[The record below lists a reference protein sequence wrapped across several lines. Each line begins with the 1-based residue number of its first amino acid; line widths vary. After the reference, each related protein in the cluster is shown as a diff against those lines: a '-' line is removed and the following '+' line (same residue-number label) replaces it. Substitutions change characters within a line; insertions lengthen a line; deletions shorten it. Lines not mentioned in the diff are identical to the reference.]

1 MADDALQARGAGSAP
16 ASIHDT
22 PERMLL
28 REQVQR
34 FVARE
39 IEPRAD
45 LWEREGSVPREVLR
59 RLGELGWLGL
69 MAPEAFGGADV
80 DAVTNYVF
88 TEALSQSTYGGFVVT
103 VLVHTDMASPHLVH
117 AGSDEQKRRWLP
129 GILRGDVLTAVAV
142 TEADAGSDVARMRTR
157 ARRDG
162 DAFVLD
168 GSKMFITNGVN
179 ADLYF
184 VAARTA
190 PLEAGARGISM
201 FCVERGTP
209 GLRVGQVLDKAG
221 WRSSDTA
228 ELVFDGCRIPA
239 TQLLGVENRGFFA
252 LMENFQRERLALAAM
267 AIGNAQSALRLA
279 LAHVRERSAFGGV
292 PVGSPGDTPSAGIP
306 ACPHRGRAQLR
317 APLRMAFGTGPR
329 VRARGVGAEGAVR
342 RARERRRLCLPAVSR
357 RDGLYSRDGDRA
369 AVARCA
375 NPGHRRRRDRGDARG
390 SRQAALTDG
399 NVSRA
404 MRRPFLQQPT
414 DHPR

>member
-1 MADDALQARGAGSAP
+1 MAPEDGTGNADAGALPG
-16 ASIHDT
+16 SIHDT

-28 REQVQR
+28 REQLRR

-39 IEPRAD
+39 IEPRAG

-59 RLGELGWLGL
+59 DMGALGWLGL

-88 TEALSQSTYGGFVVT
+88 AEALSQSTYGGFVVT

-129 GILRGDVLTAVAV
+129 GIVRGDVLTAVAV
-142 TEADAGSDVARMRTR
+142 TEADAGSDVARLRTR

-209 GLRVGQVLDKAG
+209 GLRVGQVLDKSG

-228 ELVFDGCRIPA
+228 ELVFDDCRIPA
-239 TQLLGVENRGFFA
+239 SQLLGVENRGFFA

-279 LAHVRERSAFGGV
+279 LVHVRERSAFGGV
-292 PVGSPGDTPSAGIP
+292 LWDRQAIRHRLASLHARTEAARSFALHCAWLSAQGRECVREVSELKALCGELANEVAY
-306 ACPHRGRAQLR
+306 ACQQFHGG
-317 APLRMAFGTGPR
+317 MGYI
-329 VRARGVGAEGAVR
+329 
-342 RARERRRLCLPAVSR
+342 RETAIERLWR
-357 RDGLYSRDGDRA
+357 
-369 AVARCA
+369 
-375 NPGHRRRRDRGDARG
+375 DARILAIG
-390 SRQAALTDG
+390 GGATEVMLEEAAKRL
-399 NVSRA
+399 
-404 MRRPFLQQPT
+404 
-414 DHPR
+414 